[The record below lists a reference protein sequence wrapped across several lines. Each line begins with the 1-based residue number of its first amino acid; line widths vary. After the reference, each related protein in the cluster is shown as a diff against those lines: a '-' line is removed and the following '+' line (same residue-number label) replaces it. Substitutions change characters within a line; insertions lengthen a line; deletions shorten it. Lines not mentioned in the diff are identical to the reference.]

1 MNNGDEQFANDTQKG
16 FLQVLIGDGSP
27 LMGFVGLCL
36 ILSGGFALFL
46 AATGQLLP
54 HDVAF
59 LGMTGDQLC
68 RFAGCHIL
76 HFMFHDRVAFGG
88 ALIAVGTLYLWAA
101 EFPLRQGRAW
111 AWWLFVVSGTI
122 GFASFLAYLG
132 YGYLDVW
139 HAAATLLLL
148 PIFAVGLT
156 KSYSHLREPKHLNA
170 LFKPAAFSWKS
181 RAGIGRIC
189 LLLTAA
195 GMIFGGLTIVV
206 VGMTAVF
213 VPQDLTYMNLT
224 ADDLNS
230 ISPRLVPLIA
240 HDRAGF
246 GGVLA
251 TTGTA
256 VWFCALCGT
265 ASRSLWQALC
275 IAGTVGFATAI
286 GIHPLVGYNNLTHLA
301 PAILG
306 FAIFA
311 SGLILSYEPMMK
323 ARER

>member
-1 MNNGDEQFANDTQKG
+1 M
-16 FLQVLIGDGSP
+16 IGDGIP
-27 LMGFVGLCL
+27 LLAFVGLSL

-46 AATGQLLP
+46 SATGQLLP

-59 LGMTGDQLC
+59 LGMTADQLC
-68 RFAGCHIL
+68 RFADCRIV
-76 HFMFHDRVAFGG
+76 HFMFHDRTAFGG

-101 EFPLRQGRAW
+101 EFPLRQGQAW

-139 HAAATLLLL
+139 HAAATLALL

-156 KSYSHLREPKHLNA
+156 KSFSRLREPKHIKT
-170 LFKPAAFSWKS
+170 LFKAADFSWKS

-195 GMIFGGLTIVV
+195 GMVFGGLTIVV

-224 ADDLNS
+224 VNDLNR

-251 TTGTA
+251 TTGIA
-256 VWFCALCGT
+256 VWFCALCGED
-265 ASRSLWQALC
+265 SRSLWQALC
-275 IAGTVGFATAI
+275 VAGTIGFATAI
-286 GIHPLVGYNNLTHLA
+286 GVHQLVGYNNLTHLA
-301 PAILG
+301 PAFLG
-306 FAIFA
+306 VIFF
-311 SGLILSYEPMMK
+311 SGGLILSYQPMMK
-323 ARER
+323 ARQL